1 MKLDDIRRLSQKLG
15 SLGEPRDVQKL
26 QELLREMGIDPGS
39 FYQELEMS
47 SRYVDTHRDV
57 SWSNASVSL
66 HSHSF
71 YEILYCRN
79 TCGAEY
85 LVESVRYQLQKGD
98 IILVPPGISHR
109 PLLPEHM
116 TEPYRRD
123 VLWISGEFLGM
134 LRQVFPPEPK
144 QKNYPRVLRTS
155 GTRWEY
161 LGDLFRTGV
170 EEFEG
175 QEPGWEAA
183 VLGNTTHLMAHLRR
197 AVLDQ
202 SAHPPKAE
210 KPDLVERVLAYVEG
224 NLAERITLADA
235 ARQFYVSESTISQS
249 FRKKM
254 GVSFYRCVTQRRL
267 IAAKTLIGEGVLLE
281 DVAGK
286 VGFSD
291 YSSFYRAFKQE
302 YGISPRQYRNLQ
314 TQPPVD
320 PPGFMT

>member
-1 MKLDDIRRLSQKLG
+1 
-15 SLGEPRDVQKL
+15 
-26 QELLREMGIDPGS
+26 
-39 FYQELEMS
+39 
-47 SRYVDTHRDV
+47 
-57 SWSNASVSL
+57 
-66 HSHSF
+66 
-71 YEILYCRN
+71 
-79 TCGAEY
+79 
-85 LVESVRYQLQKGD
+85 
-98 IILVPPGISHR
+98 
-109 PLLPEHM
+109 
-116 TEPYRRD
+116 
-123 VLWISGEFLGM
+123 M

-144 QKNYPRVLRTS
+144 QKNYPRVLRTA

>member
-15 SLGEPRDVQKL
+15 NIGEPRDVQKL

-161 LGDLFRTGV
+161 LGDLFRIGV

-202 SAHPPKAE
+202 SAQPPKAE

-267 IAAKTLIGEGVLLE
+267 IAAKTLIGEGALLE